1 MRRLCTL
8 LLAWAWL
15 LGWGGGLCAAEF
27 ELTDGT
33 TIYGEVS
40 AFDENGVVFRLR
52 SGGFSPRIP
61 WGRFDQPTLKTLA
74 ADPKAREFAEPY
86 IEIPPEARPR
96 PQPRPVVLQEVPR
109 VELPA
114 GRPTLFS
121 SFSRPIGLLILA
133 ALYLANLLA
142 AYEIALFRN
151 RPVAVVCGLSALL
164 PLVGP
169 LIFLA
174 SPTYVSPE
182 ATTEEALA
190 APPPPGPTP
199 AVVPAGSPAAASRG
213 SLGAVGVPPPMG
225 GTGLRVA
232 APKEESAA
240 AGRPQPKIYKR
251 GDYTFNRRFIET
263 QFSGFFRLVPSEAE
277 KDLVLIIRT
286 PKQEFLARR
295 ISRISATEM
304 FIQPVQAGAKEVN
317 VVIGEIAEIQ
327 VRHKDDL
334 AR

>member
-1 MRRLCTL
+1 MS
-8 LLAWAWL
+8 
-15 LGWGGGLCAAEF
+15 AAEF
-27 ELTDGT
+27 KLTDGS

-40 AFDENGVVFRLR
+40 AFDESGVVFRLR
-52 SGGFSPRIP
+52 SGGFSDRIP

-74 ADPKAREFAEPY
+74 ASPRAREFAEPY

-96 PQPRPVVLQEVPR
+96 PKPRPVVLQEIPR

-114 GRPTLFS
+114 GRPTIFS
-121 SFSRPIGLLILA
+121 SFGRPIGLLILA
-133 ALYLANLLA
+133 ALYFANLLA
-142 AYEIALFRN
+142 AYEIALYRN

-174 SPTYVSPE
+174 TPTLVSPQ
-182 ATTEEALA
+182 TTAEDALA
-190 APPPPGPTP
+190 VPPPEPGPGP
-199 AVVPAGSPAAASRG
+199 AVASSPAAATRG
-213 SLGAVGVPPPMG
+213 SLGKVGVPPPMS

-232 APKEESAA
+232 AAKEESA
-240 AGRPQPKIYKR
+240 AGRPQPKIFKR

-277 KDLVLIIRT
+277 KDLVLVIKT

-295 ISRISATEM
+295 ISRISASEM
-304 FIQPVQAGAKEVN
+304 FIQPIQAGAREVN
-317 VVIGEIAEIQ
+317 VAIGEIAEIQ

-334 AR
+334 GR

>member
-1 MRRLCTL
+1 MRRIHL
-8 LLAWAWL
+8 LLLL
-15 LGWGGGLCAAEF
+15 LGWAVLAAVPARAQEF
-27 ELTDGT
+27 KLTDGT
-33 TIYGEVS
+33 TIYGSVS

-61 WGRFDQPTLKTLA
+61 WGQFSQEALKTLA
-74 ADPKAREFAEPY
+74 ADPKAREFAEPF

-96 PQPRPVVLQEVPR
+96 PKPRPVVLKEVSR
-109 VELPA
+109 VELPP
-114 GRPTLFS
+114 GRPTFFS
-121 SFSRPIGLLILA
+121 SFGRPVGLLILGV
-133 ALYLANLLA
+133 LYLANLFA
-142 AYEIALFRN
+142 AYEIAQYRN

-174 SPTYVSPE
+174 SPTLVAESVS
-182 ATTEEALA
+182 AEEALA
-190 APPPPGPTP
+190 AAPPEVAPG
-199 AVVPAGSPAAASRG
+199 VVAAGSPGAATTRG
-213 SLGAVGVPPPMG
+213 SLGAVGVPPPAG
-225 GTGLRVA
+225 GTALRVA
-232 APKEESAA
+232 AAQPEAPGA
-240 AGRPQPKIYKR
+240 RPQPKIFKR

-277 KDLVLIIRT
+277 KDLVLVIKT
-286 PKQEFLARR
+286 PKQEYLAKR

-304 FIQPVQAGAKEVN
+304 FIQPIQVGAKEVN

-334 AR
+334 GR